1 MNKFI
6 EFRNRVY
13 DKESNF
19 SYPLQFLDE
28 YINHSKAIN
37 SDETKVIEQIRMI
50 KQLELEKKL
59 GEQEI
64 NGWISFLGEH
74 PTTDRFIVDAILKL
88 SNDEMKQIVE
98 GKIKD
103 LLATQ
108 QYDSQK
114 LYHVIDLCIE
124 CGMDLLSDDD
134 ILLMLEKYKQDL
146 EIISILLDYM
156 DRFNRQGVK
165 DSIYQL
171 LAFDYPGGIKIQ
183 GINVLRSLYP
193 TETIDQ
199 SFVENHIRTENN
211 KVFVDSYLDFLE
223 TDLTFDKQGVSILQS
238 MFYGDF
244 EDSGKGNNGGLAVL
258 LKSLGEEVSKD
269 SRIAHVFTITI
280 TQESNKPF
288 ISFHGD
294 KHVFIRLPIYLDQS
308 RSDKFIK
315 RELFIK
321 RQIAN
326 FLKRSNIKPD
336 VFHIRFL
343 DNASKA
349 VAHLSKELNS
359 KLVFTL
365 TPDPHRTMF
374 DGSGHIKELGFNEL
388 IEKLNKIKIGDE
400 LIRTSDGIVGIGNG
414 DVKTELA
421 VYFPQFQE
429 TDVDGKIKMIGEGI
443 QASQSIDGEDIATYS
458 TQLMEW
464 SETNK
469 AFFEKPIILNVGR
482 LAVLKGQMELLQAWS
497 NSKLSETHNL
507 LIIGGDLERPSQ
519 EEAMVMDFFKDF
531 LQKHPEFKGRFMH
544 QGAMSNLDI
553 RALERKIIQ
562 RDFDYP
568 HIYLCSSAKEEFGI
582 AILEAMSIGFLT
594 LGPVKGGVKS
604 YMKNGENGFLID
616 TSNWETIAK
625 ETEKHLYES
634 KIDQEALKEIQAAGQ
649 KTVAENFSIQNI
661 SKEFVSFYLSLKGEK
676 ENEV

>member
-1 MNKFI
+1 MNEFI

-13 DKESNF
+13 DQGSNY

-28 YINHSKAIN
+28 YIHNSKAIN
-37 SDETKVIEQIRMI
+37 SDETKVIEQIRTI
-50 KQLELEKKL
+50 RQLELKQQLSES
-59 GEQEI
+59 EI
-64 NGWISFLGEH
+64 NEWISFLGEH
-74 PTTDRFIVDAILKL
+74 PTTDRFIVDAVLNAL
-88 SNDEMKQIVE
+88 DGETKQILE
-98 GKIKD
+98 GKIKA
-103 LLATQ
+103 LLASQ
-108 QYDSQK
+108 DYDSQK
-114 LYHVIDLCIE
+114 LYHVLDICIE
-124 CGMDLLSDDD
+124 CGIDSLSDGD
-134 ILLMLEKYKQDL
+134 LSFMLEKYQQDL
-146 EIISILLDYM
+146 EIISLLLDYM
-156 DRFNRQGVK
+156 ERFSRKGFQDAISK
-165 DSIYQL
+165 L
-171 LAFDYPGGIKIQ
+171 LASDYPDSIKIQ
-183 GINVLRSLYP
+183 GINLLKNVYP
-193 TETIDQ
+193 TEALDPSVVQ
-199 SFVENHIRTENN
+199 NNVMNENN
-211 KVFVDSYLDFLE
+211 RVFMDSYLDFLE
-223 TDLTFDKQGVSILQS
+223 SEFTFEKQGISILQS

-258 LKSLGEEVSKD
+258 LKGLGEEVSKD
-269 SRIAHVFTITI
+269 SRISHVFTITI
-280 TQESNKPF
+280 TQESHKPF

-294 KHVFIRLPIYLDQS
+294 KHIFIRLPIYLDQS

-349 VAHLSKELNS
+349 VAHLNKELNS

-374 DGSGHIKELGFNEL
+374 DASGQLKELGFNEL

-400 LIRTSDGIVGIGNG
+400 LIRTSDGIVGIGNEE
-414 DVKTELA
+414 VKTELA

-429 TDVDGKIKMIGEGI
+429 PGVDGKIKMIGEGI
-443 QASQSIDGEDIATYS
+443 QTGQSTDTEDNAAYS

-464 SETNK
+464 SETNQ

-482 LAVLKGQMELLQAWS
+482 LAVLKGQMELLQAWA

-507 LIIGGDLERPSQ
+507 LIIGGDMEKPSP
-519 EEAMVMDFFKDF
+519 EEAMVIDFFNDYVKQNPQF
-531 LQKHPEFKGRFMH
+531 NGRFMH
-544 QGAMSNLDI
+544 QGAMSNGDI
-553 RALERKIIQ
+553 RSLERKIIQ
-562 RDFDYP
+562 QDFDYP

-625 ETEKHLYES
+625 DAETHLYDS
-634 KIDQEALKEIQAAGQ
+634 AVDQEAIRKIQAAGQ
-649 KTVAENFSIQNI
+649 KTVEENFSIQNI
-661 SKEFVSFYLSLKGEK
+661 SNEFASFYVSVKGEK